1 MDLFDADSE
10 HLPRLNNPGDGNWWE
25 RLTANSPLWSSEGA
39 LAREYVP
46 IVDPTARKHA
56 SRFDDSAESPNSAHV
71 FETRGGNASDTE
83 CTGDETASGASC
95 DGACPDSVRGADS
108 GNSAGVSC
116 DALAGAPGGFPGGAP
131 GAVPGGASDGASG
144 AGWGDAGRGQ
154 NAGSERDAGGAS
166 GGIPGGAAGAASG
179 GACGAGSSSWVAVA
193 AVGEAARA
201 VALVAVPESAEVCL
215 AEAEELLA
223 ARDRISSALAARVG
237 RVHRS
242 GEAKNHGHASTR
254 LWLRSVGGMTIPGA
268 GRLVTMGV
276 ELGRL
281 SRVRERFAEG
291 SLAEGIVEAIC
302 TATAGLTDEQAITA
316 EGILL
321 ELAGSAG
328 AAEVAKAG
336 RYLRAVLDPDG
347 HESDEQ
353 ADFDRRFFR
362 VRRRRNG
369 GLEGEFYLPV
379 EAAARLQHLLDVYA
393 KPKAEGDDR
402 TPSVR
407 NADAFI
413 AFLENK
419 IATELLVLVNAES
432 LPDDPPADEPSR
444 EPAGTDPSGD
454 PADSSADHPTSDPV
468 DTDPSDG
475 PGPNRSGTG
484 TGPSPDPDPSGT
496 DPGSGPD
503 PDPGSSGA
511 HPSETGYSD
520 AGFLDA
526 GFLDASFLDASFLD
540 TEPGDDPGPEPGSG
554 YDPVPGPDACAAAD
568 CGSDACATRAATTC
582 AGATCAGATCAGAA
596 DATGESSAA
605 DSASDPPP
613 EHGDPPGT
621 HIGESP
627 GGDCPAGD
635 YRHAFA
641 PGEAPHGMRGA
652 GSDAPSG
659 AEGSTWPRAGSGAPP
674 GSGDRAWAEGS
685 ARLGGDAQVGGEA
698 WSGGSARRGGGV
710 WAGSG
715 VGVNSPPPGVWLRGL
730 PGLILATGHLLP
742 VASVHRLARTSALVR
757 IVMDAG
763 GQVLDMGRKV
773 RLATPAQRRAVFAR
787 YATCW
792 VDGCPLPATL
802 CQIDHAEDWCSGGL
816 TDLKLLGPACQF
828 HNRDRYRHPT
838 RYTRRKIEDDR
849 WAFTYRNPR
858 TTRLR
863 V

>member
-1 MDLFDADSE
+1 M
-10 HLPRLNNPGDGNWWE
+10 
-25 RLTANSPLWSSEGA
+25 
-39 LAREYVP
+39 
-46 IVDPTARKHA
+46 
-56 SRFDDSAESPNSAHV
+56 
-71 FETRGGNASDTE
+71 
-83 CTGDETASGASC
+83 
-95 DGACPDSVRGADS
+95 
-108 GNSAGVSC
+108 
-116 DALAGAPGGFPGGAP
+116 
-131 GAVPGGASDGASG
+131 
-144 AGWGDAGRGQ
+144 
-154 NAGSERDAGGAS
+154 
-166 GGIPGGAAGAASG
+166 
-179 GACGAGSSSWVAVA
+179 GSSSWVAVA

-201 VALVAVPESAEVCL
+201 VALVPVPESAEVCL

-223 ARDRISSALAARVG
+223 ARDRITSALAARVG
-237 RVHRS
+237 RVHRA
-242 GEAKNHGHASTR
+242 GEARNHGHASTR

-268 GRLVTMGV
+268 GRLVTMGM

-302 TATAGLTDEQAITA
+302 TATAGLTDEQATTA

-379 EAAARLQHLLDVYA
+379 EAAARMQHLLDVYA
-393 KPKAEGDDR
+393 RPKAEGDDR

-407 NADAFI
+407 NADAVI

-432 LPDDPPADEPSR
+432 LPDDPPADNPGADN
-444 EPAGTDPSGD
+444 PAGTTPS
-454 PADSSADHPTSDPV
+454 ADSTADPSADHPTSDPS
-468 DTDPSDG
+468 DADPSDG
-475 PGPNRSGTG
+475 PGPDSSGTG
-484 TGPSPDPDPSGT
+484 P
-496 DPGSGPD
+496 GPD
-503 PDPGSSGA
+503 PDPWG
-511 HPSETGYSD
+511 T
-520 AGFLDA
+520 
-526 GFLDASFLDASFLD
+526 
-540 TEPGDDPGPEPGSG
+540 DPGPEPGSG
-554 YDPVPGPDACAAAD
+554 DDPVPGPDD
-568 CGSDACATRAATTC
+568 CTAEEFGSDACATHPDATS
-582 AGATCAGATCAGAA
+582 
-596 DATGESSAA
+596 ATGEPTIQAPAEPGAGANTSPGAESAA
-605 DSASDPPP
+605 PPW
-613 EHGDPPGT
+613 T
-621 HIGESP
+621 
-627 GGDCPAGD
+627 GGG
-635 YRHAFA
+635 
-641 PGEAPHGMRGA
+641 
-652 GSDAPSG
+652 
-659 AEGSTWPRAGSGAPP
+659 
-674 GSGDRAWAEGS
+674 AWAG
-685 ARLGGDAQVGGEA
+685 V
-698 WSGGSARRGGGV
+698 GGSA
-710 WAGSG
+710 
-715 VGVNSPPPGVWLRGL
+715 PPGVWLRGL

-742 VASVHRLARTSALVR
+742 VSSVHRLARTSTLVR

-792 VDGCPLPATL
+792 VDGCPLPATM

-816 TDLKLLGPACQF
+816 TDLTLLGPACQF

-838 RYTRRKIEDDR
+838 RYTRRKIGADR
-849 WAFTYRNPR
+849 WAFTYRNPH

>member
-1 MDLFDADSE
+1 M
-10 HLPRLNNPGDGNWWE
+10 
-25 RLTANSPLWSSEGA
+25 
-39 LAREYVP
+39 
-46 IVDPTARKHA
+46 
-56 SRFDDSAESPNSAHV
+56 
-71 FETRGGNASDTE
+71 
-83 CTGDETASGASC
+83 
-95 DGACPDSVRGADS
+95 
-108 GNSAGVSC
+108 
-116 DALAGAPGGFPGGAP
+116 
-131 GAVPGGASDGASG
+131 
-144 AGWGDAGRGQ
+144 
-154 NAGSERDAGGAS
+154 
-166 GGIPGGAAGAASG
+166 
-179 GACGAGSSSWVAVA
+179 
-193 AVGEAARA
+193 
-201 VALVAVPESAEVCL
+201 ALVPVPESAEVCL
-215 AEAEELLA
+215 AEAEELLS
-223 ARDRISSALAARVG
+223 ARDRITSALAARVG
-237 RVHRS
+237 RVHRA
-242 GEAKNHGHASTR
+242 GEARNHGHASTK
-254 LWLRSVGGMTIPGA
+254 LWLRSVGGMTILGA

-302 TATAGLTDEQAITA
+302 TATSGLTDEQATTA

-407 NADAFI
+407 NADAVI

-419 IATELLVLVNAES
+419 IATELLVLVTAES
-432 LPDDPPADEPSR
+432 LPDDPPADNPGADD
-444 EPAGTDPSGD
+444 PAGTTPPGGPTADPSAD
-454 PADSSADHPTSDPV
+454 PSADHPTSDPV

-475 PGPNRSGTG
+475 PGPDS
-484 TGPSPDPDPSGT
+484 SGT
-496 DPGSGPD
+496 DP
-503 PDPGSSGA
+503 
-511 HPSETGYSD
+511 
-520 AGFLDA
+520 
-526 GFLDASFLDASFLD
+526 
-540 TEPGDDPGPEPGSG
+540 DPGP
-554 YDPVPGPDACAAAD
+554 GPDSSSIGPA
-568 CGSDACATRAATTC
+568 R
-582 AGATCAGATCAGAA
+582 ATCADETCAGAA
-596 DATGESSAA
+596 NATGEPSAA

-613 EHGDPPGT
+613 EHGDPPGSHT
-621 HIGESP
+621 GESP
-627 GGDCPAGD
+627 GGDCPGDCNAHGCPSGDCPVGDCPAGD
-635 YRHAFA
+635 CWHAFA
-641 PGEAPHGMRGA
+641 PGEAPHAMPGA

-659 AEGSTWPRAGSGAPP
+659 AEGSTWPRAGSGAPS
-674 GSGDRAWAEGS
+674 GSGDRAWAEG
-685 ARLGGDAQVGGEA
+685 G
-698 WSGGSARRGGGV
+698 ARRGGGV
-710 WAGSG
+710 WAGVG
-715 VGVNSPPPGVWLRGL
+715 VGVNSPPGVWLRGL

-757 IVMDAG
+757 IVVDAG

-792 VDGCPLPATL
+792 VDGCPLPATM

-838 RYTRRKIEDDR
+838 RYTRRKIGADR
-849 WAFTYRNPR
+849 WAFTYRNPPHHPETPMTSDLINADMR
-858 TTRLR
+858 QRESRSPTAPAIARSSGW
-863 V
+863 

>member
-1 MDLFDADSE
+1 M
-10 HLPRLNNPGDGNWWE
+10 
-25 RLTANSPLWSSEGA
+25 
-39 LAREYVP
+39 
-46 IVDPTARKHA
+46 
-56 SRFDDSAESPNSAHV
+56 
-71 FETRGGNASDTE
+71 
-83 CTGDETASGASC
+83 
-95 DGACPDSVRGADS
+95 
-108 GNSAGVSC
+108 
-116 DALAGAPGGFPGGAP
+116 
-131 GAVPGGASDGASG
+131 
-144 AGWGDAGRGQ
+144 
-154 NAGSERDAGGAS
+154 
-166 GGIPGGAAGAASG
+166 
-179 GACGAGSSSWVAVA
+179 
-193 AVGEAARA
+193 
-201 VALVAVPESAEVCL
+201 ALVPVPESAEVCL

-223 ARDRISSALAARVG
+223 ARDRITSALAARVG

-242 GEAKNHGHASTR
+242 GEARNHGHASTR
-254 LWLRSVGGMTIPGA
+254 LWLRGVGGMTIPGA

-302 TATAGLTDEQAITA
+302 TATAGLTDEQATTA

-379 EAAARLQHLLDVYA
+379 EAAGRLQHLLDVYA

-407 NADAFI
+407 NADAVI

-419 IATELLVLVNAES
+419 IATELLVLVTAES
-432 LPDDPPADEPSR
+432 LPDDPPADNPGATEPSR
-444 EPAGTDPSGD
+444 EPAGTTPSADPTADPSAD
-454 PADSSADHPTSDPV
+454 PTADPSDDPSASHPTSDPS
-468 DTDPSDG
+468 DADPSDG
-475 PGPNRSGTG
+475 PGPDSSG

-496 DPGSGPD
+496 DPGPGPD
-503 PDPGSSGA
+503 PDSGPSGTDTSGA
-511 HPSETGYSD
+511 HPSETGPSD
-520 AGFLDA
+520 VGSLNTGFSNMGFLDT
-526 GFLDASFLDASFLD
+526 D
-540 TEPGDDPGPEPGSG
+540 PGDDPGPDV
-554 YDPVPGPDACAAAD
+554 YAAAD
-568 CGSDACATRAATTC
+568 CGSGACATRSN
-582 AGATCAGATCAGAA
+582 ATCPDATS
-596 DATGESSAA
+596 ATGEPTIQAPAEPGAGA
-605 DSASDPPP
+605 DAPP
-613 EHGDPPGT
+613 E
-621 HIGESP
+621 
-627 GGDCPAGD
+627 AG
-635 YRHAFA
+635 
-641 PGEAPHGMRGA
+641 P
-652 GSDAPSG
+652 DAWLG
-659 AEGSTWPRAGSGAPP
+659 AEHSTPPRGECDGPPEAEPAAPP
-674 GSGDRAWAEGS
+674 WTEGS
-685 ARLGGDAQVGGEA
+685 AWLE
-698 WSGGSARRGGGV
+698 GSARRGGGA
-710 WAGSG
+710 WAG
-715 VGVNSPPPGVWLRGL
+715 VGGSPPPGVWLRGL

-742 VASVHRLARTSALVR
+742 VSSVHRLARTSTLVR
-757 IVMDAG
+757 IVMDAD

-792 VDGCPLPATL
+792 VDGCPLPATM
-802 CQIDHAEDWCSGGL
+802 CQIDHAEDWCNGGL

-828 HNRDRYRHPT
+828 HNRDRYRHPA
-838 RYTRRKIEDDR
+838 RYTRRKIGDDR

>member
-1 MDLFDADSE
+1 M
-10 HLPRLNNPGDGNWWE
+10 
-25 RLTANSPLWSSEGA
+25 
-39 LAREYVP
+39 
-46 IVDPTARKHA
+46 
-56 SRFDDSAESPNSAHV
+56 
-71 FETRGGNASDTE
+71 
-83 CTGDETASGASC
+83 
-95 DGACPDSVRGADS
+95 
-108 GNSAGVSC
+108 
-116 DALAGAPGGFPGGAP
+116 
-131 GAVPGGASDGASG
+131 
-144 AGWGDAGRGQ
+144 
-154 NAGSERDAGGAS
+154 
-166 GGIPGGAAGAASG
+166 
-179 GACGAGSSSWVAVA
+179 
-193 AVGEAARA
+193 
-201 VALVAVPESAEVCL
+201 ALVPVPESAEVCL

-223 ARDRISSALAARVG
+223 ARDRITSALAARVG

-268 GRLVTMGV
+268 GRLVTMGM

-302 TATAGLTDEQAITA
+302 TATSGLTDEQAVTA

-347 HESDEQ
+347 HEQDEQ

-379 EAAARLQHLLDVYA
+379 EAAGRLQHLLDVYA

-413 AFLENK
+413 ALLENK
-419 IATELLVLVNAES
+419 IATELLVLVTAES
-432 LPDDPPADEPSR
+432 LPDDPSGTTPSGDST
-444 EPAGTDPSGD
+444 ASPSGD
-454 PADSSADHPTSDPV
+454 PTADASVDHPTSDPSDAGPSDGSGPDPSGTGPSGDPTADPSADHPTSDPS
-468 DTDPSDG
+468 DSDPSD
-475 PGPNRSGTG
+475 S
-484 TGPSPDPDPSGT
+484 
-496 DPGSGPD
+496 SGPD
-503 PDPGSSGA
+503 LGSCGPGS
-511 HPSETGYSD
+511 
-520 AGFLDA
+520 
-526 GFLDASFLDASFLD
+526 
-540 TEPGDDPGPEPGSG
+540 
-554 YDPVPGPDACAAAD
+554 VP
-568 CGSDACATRAATTC
+568 GSDACVSEGFGTPYAATTDSEPS
-582 AGATCAGATCAGAA
+582 APERPATGGPAVVWPHFDAA
-596 DATGESSAA
+596 HGDERAALGEVDEVGEVGDTRQGHADEAKTHRHRAWNSQRTRAQQTRAPDPPTKSDDATGAHTE
-605 DSASDPPP
+605 DSPSRDRPGDRRA
-613 EHGDPPGT
+613 HG
-621 HIGESP
+621 SP
-627 GGDCPAGD
+627 GGDRSAGDCPAEG
-635 YRHAFA
+635 YRHAFT
-641 PGEAPHGMRGA
+641 PGGA
-652 GSDAPSG
+652 SHETSRTGADAPPG
-659 AEGSTWPRAGSGAPP
+659 VERDDDAWPRAGG
-674 GSGDRAWAEGS
+674 
-685 ARLGGDAQVGGEA
+685 
-698 WSGGSARRGGGV
+698 
-710 WAGSG
+710 
-715 VGVNSPPPGVWLRGL
+715 NSPPGVWLRGL

-742 VASVHRLARTSALVR
+742 VSSVHRLARTSTLVR

-792 VDGCPLPATL
+792 VDGCPLPATM

-838 RYTRRKIEDDR
+838 RYTRRKIGDDR